1 MNIIKYFFKN
11 AWANKTMFVIYIC
24 IFATLL
30 MINTMGAVKNEQSVF
45 EESKARIGVISLSD
59 DILATELQAYLKE
72 HVGAE
77 KELTYLPDDP
87 AKAKE
92 LIFMGT
98 YDAIVRIPEDFVQRY
113 ERGEESIDIFYSTL
127 GYSGR
132 LVESRVQGFLTFV
145 NATKENGQYRFDKA
159 KEILST
165 KSKVSL
171 LDQRIVPSKERNE
184 VWIRTFFNIAAYI
197 LIAVYVAV
205 IGKSMSDFNELQ
217 NKQRVAV
224 SSKKFRSYQAHIYLG
239 QILIGIVITSIV
251 VICVFFSLGKGVW
264 EQDIKKYLLNIFVFS
279 LSIMALTFMINNMT
293 NNDSAKNALSTTLS
307 LGSAF
312 ISGVFIPQEVL
323 SDKVL
328 TVAKLFPAYYYVL
341 INNKTM
347 PDSSFMIRNLS
358 IQILFGLLFFVL
370 GIYFAKKRRVVE

>member
-1 MNIIKYFFKN
+1 
-11 AWANKTMFVIYIC
+11 
-24 IFATLL
+24 
-30 MINTMGAVKNEQSVF
+30 
-45 EESKARIGVISLSD
+45 
-59 DILATELQAYLKE
+59 
-72 HVGAE
+72 
-77 KELTYLPDDP
+77 
-87 AKAKE
+87 
-92 LIFMGT
+92 MGT
-98 YDAIVRIPEDFVQRY
+98 YDAIVRIPEDFAQRY
-113 ERGEESIDIFYSTL
+113 ERGEESIDIIYSSL

-132 LVESRVQGFLTFV
+132 LVESRIQGFLTFV

-159 KEILST
+159 KEILNA
-165 KSKVSL
+165 KSEVSL
-171 LDQRIVPSKERNE
+171 LDRRIVPSKERNE

-224 SSKKFRSYQAHIYLG
+224 SSQKFRSYQAQIYLG
-239 QILIGIVITSIV
+239 QILIGIIITSIV

-293 NNDSAKNALSTTLS
+293 NNDSAKNALSTTIS

-323 SDKVL
+323 SEKVL

-358 IQILFGLLFFVL
+358 IQFLFGLLFFVL
-370 GIYFAKKRRVVE
+370 GLYFAKKRRVVE